1 MNCKEFSLLVD
12 SYLRGDISD
21 EKKEDFEHHYFA
33 CDKCFLDLQI
43 QAKLYGKEIKIEKIS

>member
-12 SYLRGDISD
+12 SYLRGELS
-21 EKKEDFEHHYFA
+21 EETKEAFEHHYFA

-43 QAKLYGKEIKIEKIS
+43 QAKLFGKEI

>member
-12 SYLRGDISD
+12 SYLRGELS
-21 EKKEDFEHHYFA
+21 EETKEAFEHHYFA

-43 QAKLYGKEIKIEKIS
+43 QAKLFGKEIKIEKTS